1 MKSYSIPDL
10 LVGRFYYP
18 RSMSR
23 KFMGGEINY
32 AEKRDNVYLSEGYE
46 AYAIRFRFA
55 SQDYWATLA
64 VKVGE

>member
-1 MKSYSIPDL
+1 
-10 LVGRFYYP
+10 
-18 RSMSR
+18 
-23 KFMGGEINY
+23 MGGEINY

-64 VKVGE
+64 VKVAD

>member
-1 MKSYSIPDL
+1 
-10 LVGRFYYP
+10 
-18 RSMSR
+18 
-23 KFMGGEINY
+23 MGGEINY

-46 AYAIRFRFA
+46 AYSIRFRFA